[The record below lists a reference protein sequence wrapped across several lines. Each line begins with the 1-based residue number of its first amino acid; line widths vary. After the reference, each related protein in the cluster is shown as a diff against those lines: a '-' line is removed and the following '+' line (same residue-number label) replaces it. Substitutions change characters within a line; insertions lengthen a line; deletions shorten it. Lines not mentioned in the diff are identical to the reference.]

1 MDCKNCLNRYT
12 PDRNVNCASCYMFC
26 NYRPLGHTKPSH
38 ITTNENNVYITIDGK
53 SYKTNG
59 GTMKLGPNE
68 FCEIEVEACIGP
80 QNEVSMTPTIKDV
93 IFNPPA
99 TIVFWSDNTKTVV
112 RAQDDDPYDPE
123 KGLAMAISKK
133 MLGNKY
139 DYYHTFLHYQKK
151 WDTQMEKIKEE
162 CQI

>member
-1 MDCKNCLNRYT
+1 MAYDNISISLSPAEKRSLMELIAHGEYPEHKQIKEYNMDNIFVTVGNKT
-12 PDRNVNCASCYMFC
+12 
-26 NYRPLGHTKPSH
+26 YRPTGGSLETSAASLYTKLELETYMAP
-38 ITTNENNVYITIDGK
+38 Y
-53 SYKTNG
+53 
-59 GTMKLGPNE
+59 
-68 FCEIEVEACIGP
+68 
-80 QNEVSMTPTIKDV
+80 NEVSLTPTIKDV

-99 TIVFWSDNTKTVV
+99 TIVFWSDNTKTVI
-112 RAQDDDPYDPE
+112 RAQGDESYDPE

-151 WDTQMEKIKEE
+151 WDAQMEKIKEE